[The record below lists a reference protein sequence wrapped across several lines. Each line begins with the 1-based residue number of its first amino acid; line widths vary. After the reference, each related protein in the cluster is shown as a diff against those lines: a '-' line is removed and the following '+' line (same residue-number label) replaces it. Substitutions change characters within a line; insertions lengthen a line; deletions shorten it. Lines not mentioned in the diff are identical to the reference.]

1 MTFTP
6 SQLNSQQHFLIVGFG
21 VTGQAVA
28 RFLSSKNTH
37 YSIIDDK
44 NLSGG
49 LWLNGEKLQTETG
62 AAVETKFT
70 AAIVSPGIPPEH
82 AALLWCQKNQ
92 IPLIGETELAAH
104 FLTGKLIGVT
114 GTNGKSTTVK
124 LIDALLTGAGI
135 STGLKGNIGDPLIT
149 AVSEPAKDWYVIEE
163 SSYQTEQIQ
172 NMHHHIVVCLNVT
185 DDHFDRYP
193 NLATYAAAKAK
204 ILSNMTEADTFIFN
218 ADDPSCLKMSW
229 TTSAQKYPYSLV
241 NQAPLGAFVRG
252 YDLILNLQGQEINF
266 PLSECALK
274 GLHNFEN
281 MMAALLTVCQI
292 KSDTAAIAAYRSVL
306 RTFKGLP
313 HRVEKIHEENGVTYY
328 DDSKGTNVGSVVM
341 ALASFSGNVLLIA
354 GGKDK
359 LGDYA
364 PLKGLVQNKVKTL
377 ILLGEA
383 KERMHA
389 ALGDQTHT
397 VLVSDMREAV
407 SLAKCHAKPGDTV
420 LLSPA
425 CSSFDQYLNYHER
438 GLDFQRWAK
447 ES

>member
-1 MTFTP
+1 MIFSP
-6 SQLNSQQHFLIVGFG
+6 SQLQAEQSFLIVGFG

-28 RFLSSKNTH
+28 RFLESKKTH
-37 YSIIDDK
+37 YSIIDDN

-49 LWLNGEKLQTETG
+49 LSLNSEKLQTENG
-62 AAVETKFT
+62 NSIKEKFS
-70 AAIVSPGIPPEH
+70 AAIVSPGIPPKH

-92 IPLIGETELAAH
+92 IPLIGETELASH

-124 LIDALLTGAGI
+124 LIEALLKGAGV
-135 STGLKGNIGDPLIT
+135 STALKGNIGDPLIT
-149 AVSEPAKDWYVIEE
+149 AVSEPPKDCYVIEE

-172 NMHHHIVVCLNVT
+172 NMHHQVAVCLNVT

-193 NLATYAAAKAK
+193 DLSTYAAAKAK
-204 ILSNMTEADTFIFN
+204 ILTNMTEADTFIFN

-229 TTSAQKYPYSLV
+229 TTPAKSLPYSLV
-241 NQAPLGAFVRG
+241 NQAALGAFVRG
-252 YDLILNLQGQEINF
+252 YDLILSLPEQKITF
-266 PLSECALK
+266 PLGECALK

-281 MMAALLTVCQI
+281 MMAALLTVCQV
-292 KSDTAAIAAYRSVL
+292 KSDATAIAAYREVL

-313 HRVEKIHEENGVTYY
+313 HRVEKIHEEHGIVYY

-341 ALASFSGNVLLIA
+341 ALASFPGNVILIA

-383 KERMHA
+383 KERMRA
-389 ALGDQTHT
+389 ALGDKTHT
-397 VLVSDMREAV
+397 VLVNDMREAV
-407 SLAKCHAKPGDTV
+407 SIAKRTAKPGDTV

-425 CSSFDQYLNYHER
+425 CSSFDQYKNYHER
-438 GLDFQRWAK
+438 GLDFQHWAK